1 MMLNL
6 LAISEVCP
14 AENAICSADSKHNV
28 LKLMSISDQLQV
40 ADSNVNHMNKEWH
53 KINIFDDFFVYLG
66 LQLTFEQ
73 VTCCPN

>member
-6 LAISEVCP
+6 LAISEVCS

-40 ADSNVNHMNKEWH
+40 ANSNAKPH
-53 KINIFDDFFVYLG
+53 
-66 LQLTFEQ
+66 EQ
-73 VTCCPN
+73 RMCPEQNQHI